1 MRAIGIV
8 LAGGNSKRMRELSN
22 KRAIA
27 AMPIAGSYRSVDFAL
42 SNMSNSHIQ
51 SVAVLTQY
59 NSRSLNEHLSSS
71 KWWDFGRKQG
81 GMYVFTPTI
90 TAESSDWYR
99 GTADA
104 LYQNLDFLKKSHE
117 PYVVIAGG
125 DCVYKLDYGKVL
137 EYHIEKKADIT
148 VVCKE
153 MPPEEDV
160 TRFGLVKLNDDGR
173 ITDFEEKPMLATS
186 SMISCGIYVIRRRQ
200 LIELLER
207 CAAEDRYDFVILS
220 IRLPRILMGILVGAG
235 LSVSGAIYQAVFGN
249 PLVSPD
255 ILGVSSG
262 AGFGAALAILLS
274 CGMAATQVIALGCG
288 LLAVVIVLN
297 LSRIKRR
304 SELFVL
310 VLSGVIVKSMFDAL
324 VSFIKYIADP
334 EDKLPTITMW
344 LMGSLAN
351 VSYRDVLLC
360 AAIEIP
366 CLAVAMI
373 LRWKMNLLSLDQE
386 EARSLGIN
394 VKKLRLAV
402 ILIATIMTAVT
413 VSVCG
418 IIGWIG
424 LVIPHIARLLIGND
438 HRTLIPA
445 SVLMGSIY
453 LLLIDTAA
461 RAATAG
467 EVPLSIL
474 TAMVGAPFFAVILR
488 KTSGG
493 RE

>member
-1 MRAIGIV
+1 MDRGILENKKRPAMFIMIIALIALFLVLICVGRYPISPFRAFEIIG
-8 LAGGNSKRMRELSN
+8 
-22 KRAIA
+22 
-27 AMPIAGSYRSVDFAL
+27 RSFVGKTD
-42 SNMSNSHIQ
+42 
-51 SVAVLTQY
+51 
-59 NSRSLNEHLSSS
+59 
-71 KWWDFGRKQG
+71 
-81 GMYVFTPTI
+81 GMDVY
-90 TAESSDWYR
+90 ESS
-99 GTADA
+99 
-104 LYQNLDFLKKSHE
+104 
-117 PYVVIAGG
+117 
-125 DCVYKLDYGKVL
+125 
-137 EYHIEKKADIT
+137 
-148 VVCKE
+148 
-153 MPPEEDV
+153 
-160 TRFGLVKLNDDGR
+160 
-173 ITDFEEKPMLATS
+173 
-186 SMISCGIYVIRRRQ
+186 
-200 LIELLER
+200 
-207 CAAEDRYDFVILS
+207 VILS

-255 ILGVSSG
+255 IL
-262 AGFGAALAILLS
+262 AALAILLS
-274 CGMAATQVIALGCG
+274 CGMAATQVTALGCG
-288 LLAVVIVLN
+288 LLAVVVVLN

-373 LRWKMNLLSLDQE
+373 LRWKMNLLSLEQE

-445 SVLMGSIY
+445 SALMGSIY

-467 EVPLSIL
+467 EIPLSIL

>member
-1 MRAIGIV
+1 MFIMIIALIALFLVLICVGRYPISPFRAFEIIG
-8 LAGGNSKRMRELSN
+8 
-22 KRAIA
+22 
-27 AMPIAGSYRSVDFAL
+27 RSFVGKTD
-42 SNMSNSHIQ
+42 
-51 SVAVLTQY
+51 
-59 NSRSLNEHLSSS
+59 
-71 KWWDFGRKQG
+71 
-81 GMYVFTPTI
+81 GMDVY
-90 TAESSDWYR
+90 ESS
-99 GTADA
+99 
-104 LYQNLDFLKKSHE
+104 
-117 PYVVIAGG
+117 
-125 DCVYKLDYGKVL
+125 
-137 EYHIEKKADIT
+137 
-148 VVCKE
+148 
-153 MPPEEDV
+153 
-160 TRFGLVKLNDDGR
+160 
-173 ITDFEEKPMLATS
+173 
-186 SMISCGIYVIRRRQ
+186 
-200 LIELLER
+200 
-207 CAAEDRYDFVILS
+207 VILS

-249 PLVSPD
+249 PL
-255 ILGVSSG
+255 

-274 CGMAATQVIALGCG
+274 CGMAATQVTALGCG
-288 LLAVVIVLN
+288 LLAVVVVLN

-373 LRWKMNLLSLDQE
+373 LRWKMNLLSLEQE

-394 VKKLRLAV
+394 VKKLRLVV

-445 SVLMGSIY
+445 SALMGSIY

>member
-1 MRAIGIV
+1 MFIMTIALIV
-8 LAGGNSKRMRELSN
+8 LFLVLICVGRYPISPF
-22 KRAIA
+22 RAFEI
-27 AMPIAGSYRSVDFAL
+27 IGRSFIGKTD
-42 SNMSNSHIQ
+42 
-51 SVAVLTQY
+51 
-59 NSRSLNEHLSSS
+59 
-71 KWWDFGRKQG
+71 
-81 GMYVFTPTI
+81 GMDVY
-90 TAESSDWYR
+90 ESS
-99 GTADA
+99 
-104 LYQNLDFLKKSHE
+104 
-117 PYVVIAGG
+117 
-125 DCVYKLDYGKVL
+125 
-137 EYHIEKKADIT
+137 
-148 VVCKE
+148 
-153 MPPEEDV
+153 
-160 TRFGLVKLNDDGR
+160 
-173 ITDFEEKPMLATS
+173 
-186 SMISCGIYVIRRRQ
+186 
-200 LIELLER
+200 
-207 CAAEDRYDFVILS
+207 VILS
-220 IRLPRILMGILVGAG
+220 IRLPRILIGNSGGGRAFCFRRD
-235 LSVSGAIYQAVFGN
+235 LSGRFRKSTRE
-249 PLVSPD
+249 PD

-297 LSRIKRR
+297 LSRIRRR

-366 CLAVAMI
+366 CLVVAMI

-445 SVLMGSIY
+445 SVLMVQS
-453 LLLIDTAA
+453 TCC
-461 RAATAG
+461 
-467 EVPLSIL
+467 
-474 TAMVGAPFFAVILR
+474 
-488 KTSGG
+488 
-493 RE
+493 